1 MTAYYSHSYHCSIGV
16 VKHVLSDY
24 SALSREIAS
33 TNKALKFKVVD
44 RVKITQYKNIFT
56 KSYTKNWSS
65 DSVFKTNPCIYI
77 KSKIQ
82 TKNIWQLL

>member
-1 MTAYYSHSYHCSIGV
+1 MTAYYSHSYHCSIVV

-44 RVKITQYKNIFT
+44 RVKIT
-56 KSYTKNWSS
+56 
-65 DSVFKTNPCIYI
+65 
-77 KSKIQ
+77 
-82 TKNIWQLL
+82 